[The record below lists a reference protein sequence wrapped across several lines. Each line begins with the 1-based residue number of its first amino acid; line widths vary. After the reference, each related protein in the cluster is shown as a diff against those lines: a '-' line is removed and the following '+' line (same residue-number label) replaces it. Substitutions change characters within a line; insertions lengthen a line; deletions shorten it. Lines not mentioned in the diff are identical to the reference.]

1 MPAVPVSGQQI
12 ETISLAGVKFS
23 AYAEPLEVCMRR
35 LSASL
40 VILASAVAF
49 SQTNSQ
55 TNNQTKNQTTTMTA
69 TATVLPIPPAT
80 SGCPIG
86 FFANRQSNLQFETA
100 SDAAKSGTAQGLHLI
115 LDRLSQPGI
124 QRIEVTVYASSLKPR
139 ALLLNLNDSPDTISK
154 TFSFE
159 RDKGSASLDQADV
172 WMHKVG
178 SVRWAD
184 LISITYADGTTWHP
198 TTNLKCRAVPS
209 NFLLVGAR

>member
-1 MPAVPVSGQQI
+1 
-12 ETISLAGVKFS
+12 
-23 AYAEPLEVCMRR
+23 MRR

-49 SQTNSQ
+49 SQT
-55 TNNQTKNQTTTMTA
+55 KNQTTRPATRVQTSTNATMTA
-69 TATVLPIPPAT
+69 TATVLSIPPAT

-198 TTNLKCRAVPS
+198 TANLKCHAVPS
-209 NFLLVGAR
+209 NFLLVGTR